1 MIVRGR
7 GLQARAPPA
16 DHDLVDRRVLWL
28 FVVVGSTIGGFL
40 PAVWGGSVLGPASLG
55 LGCLGALV
63 GLWLAVR
70 LTG

>member
-1 MIVRGR
+1 
-7 GLQARAPPA
+7 
-16 DHDLVDRRVLWL
+16 VLWL